1 MTLRRL
7 MLAGCLVAALSLAA
21 CAANKEP
28 FEYQSDNE
36 AKQGRGVFTGE
47 EGTWTIFRKPMPAEP
62 QDPPAEDAETRST
75 EEAADSK
82 QTSAGEPV
90 PE

>member
-1 MTLRRL
+1 MIRRM
-7 MLAGCLVAALSLAA
+7 MLGVVLTAALTFVA

-28 FEYQSDNE
+28 FEYQSDND

-47 EGTWTIFRKPMPAEP
+47 DGVWTIYRKPMPAEP
-62 QDPPAEDAETRST
+62 PAEPE
-75 EEAADSK
+75 EEAGDKSGTEAKDSSREPPGK
-82 QTSAGEPV
+82 PV

>member
-1 MTLRRL
+1 MVRRM
-7 MLAGCLVAALSLAA
+7 MLAAVLTVGLSLSG
-21 CAANKEP
+21 CATSSEP